1 MLDQFSSPEQ
11 NKAYRE
17 MFTALFNIATLPFY
31 WSDLEPE
38 QGRPRFA
45 KDSPNIY
52 RRPAID
58 LCLEY
63 CEANGIEPKAHCLNY
78 ASFTPSWARGTI
90 EWEKQCLRKRFEEL
104 AARYAARIPMWEV
117 TNETFWASWFYPTN
131 FYHQP
136 DFIEWSFKEAERCFP
151 ANCLV
156 INEANCRI
164 WDDNFFFRTRSPYF
178 MQIENALLK
187 GCRIDEIGMQFHMF
201 AKREDE
207 LRENRSCYDPE
218 RIYDVLDTYAYLG
231 KPIHISE
238 LTIPAYSGSPE
249 DEEIQAQII
258 RALYSIWFSHLA
270 MSGILY
276 WNLIDGFAAFA
287 KQGDMTAGEN
297 YYYGGLLRHD
307 FTPKPSCR
315 VIRDLFQKEW
325 HTETEL
331 DSGADSKAYFRGFY
345 GKYDA
350 EITVNGKT
358 VTREFH
364 FSKDSNRDL
373 EVWL

>member
-1 MLDQFSSPEQ
+1 
-11 NKAYRE
+11 
-17 MFTALFNIATLPFY
+17 
-31 WSDLEPE
+31 
-38 QGRPRFA
+38 
-45 KDSPNIY
+45 
-52 RRPAID
+52 
-58 LCLEY
+58 
-63 CEANGIEPKAHCLNY
+63 
-78 ASFTPSWARGTI
+78 
-90 EWEKQCLRKRFEEL
+90 
-104 AARYAARIPMWEV
+104 MWEV

-151 ANCLV
+151 ANRLV

-164 WDDNFFFRTRSPYF
+164 WDDNFFFRIRSPYF

-258 RALYSIWFSHLA
+258 RALYSIWFSHPA

-307 FTPKPSCR
+307 FTPKPPCR

-358 VTREFH
+358 VSREFH

>member
-1 MLDQFSSPEQ
+1 
-11 NKAYRE
+11 
-17 MFTALFNIATLPFY
+17 
-31 WSDLEPE
+31 
-38 QGRPRFA
+38 
-45 KDSPNIY
+45 
-52 RRPAID
+52 
-58 LCLEY
+58 
-63 CEANGIEPKAHCLNY
+63 
-78 ASFTPSWARGTI
+78 
-90 EWEKQCLRKRFEEL
+90 
-104 AARYAARIPMWEV
+104 
-117 TNETFWASWFYPTN
+117 
-131 FYHQP
+131 
-136 DFIEWSFKEAERCFP
+136 
-151 ANCLV
+151 
-156 INEANCRI
+156 
-164 WDDNFFFRTRSPYF
+164 
-178 MQIENALLK
+178 
-187 GCRIDEIGMQFHMF
+187 MF

-258 RALYSIWFSHLA
+258 RALYSIWFSHPA
-270 MSGILY
+270 MSGILS

-297 YYYGGLLRHD
+297 HYYGGLLRHN

-358 VTREFH
+358 VSREFH

>member
-11 NKAYRE
+11 NKACRE

-104 AARYAARIPMWEV
+104 TARYADRIPMWEV
-117 TNETFWASWFYPTN
+117 ANETFWASWFYPTN

-151 ANCLV
+151 ANRLV

-231 KPIHISE
+231 KPLHISE
-238 LTIPAYSGSPE
+238 LTETG
-249 DEEIQAQII
+249 
-258 RALYSIWFSHLA
+258 RH
-270 MSGILY
+270 
-276 WNLIDGFAAFA
+276 DGRR
-287 KQGDMTAGEN
+287 KL
-297 YYYGGLLRHD
+297 LLRRSSPSRFHPE
-307 FTPKPSCR
+307 TILPSHSRPLPKGMAYRNGIGLRRRFKSVFPR
-315 VIRDLFQKEW
+315 ILRKIRCGNNSERQNRLQGISFQQR
-325 HTETEL
+325 L
-331 DSGADSKAYFRGFY
+331 QPRP
-345 GKYDA
+345 
-350 EITVNGKT
+350 
-358 VTREFH
+358 
-364 FSKDSNRDL
+364 
-373 EVWL
+373 